1 MLRSECFRPSRSGV
15 LDVPLRMRRIQS
27 EGVNAG
33 LVRRVEI
40 SLEYHTAREMR
51 NGGLVRTGGV
61 YKGCSAGGDMREGG
75 HESARRMENAINSHH
90 QQRARE

>member
-1 MLRSECFRPSRSGV
+1 MSRYACDEFEV
-15 LDVPLRMRRIQS
+15 

-51 NGGLVRTGGV
+51 NGGLSGRGV
-61 YKGCSAGGDMREGG
+61 CTRAVVPGGDMREGG

>member
-1 MLRSECFRPSRSGV
+1 
-15 LDVPLRMRRIQS
+15 MRRIRN

-51 NGGLVRTGGV
+51 NGGACQDGGV
-61 YKGCSAGGDMREGG
+61 CTRAVVPGGDMREGG